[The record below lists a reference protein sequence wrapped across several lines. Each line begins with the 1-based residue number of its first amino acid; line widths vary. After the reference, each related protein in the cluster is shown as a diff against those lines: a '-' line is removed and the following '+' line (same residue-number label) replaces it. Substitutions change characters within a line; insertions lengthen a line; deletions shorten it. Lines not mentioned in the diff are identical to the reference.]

1 MKETDFV
8 SAFSR
13 ARQAFKPATRSDG
26 SDVDLSEECHDLVE
40 YLRSELPLTE
50 GHRLFLAAFF
60 SGEALRARGG
70 QSKSTGDPV
79 KQAVASHYIA
89 RRSQKIKKE
98 SIYAEIM
105 DRFDIKSKQTIMNY
119 LNDIGKKNWIEASVD
134 PEILKYALDD
144 LIEWQKSK

>member
-1 MKETDFV
+1 MKETDFL

-13 ARQAFKPATRSDG
+13 AKQAFKPATRSDG

-40 YLRSELPLTE
+40 YLRSDLPLTE

-79 KQAVASHYIA
+79 KQAVARLANAVELCLNLGDAHHQAA
-89 RRSQKIKKE
+89 RFSASSVASTPSLNLVP
-98 SIYAEIM
+98 SITLAQ
-105 DRFDIKSKQTIMNY
+105 F
-119 LNDIGKKNWIEASVD
+119 
-134 PEILKYALDD
+134 ALAMHSPM
-144 LIEWQKSK
+144 I